1 MPYLSGYICIS
12 YYKMKV
18 FSYFYIFSIFF
29 FLTTLL
35 GLDAYANNSNHLP
48 IDNASLIMDNH
59 QLSIINHQL
68 YVNPDTVI
76 PRVFIK
82 GQYEKLEEILNQQF
96 PKQLLY
102 AYSDNTQNAFSAW
115 AKMVWEMQKFGES
128 TGFDVKGLK
137 AFATFYYDKKGNIR
151 HIAYSL
157 KGTSRYF
164 KPEELDKFFKQF
176 MAFYKLPDIKTK
188 FNFQHEFTLS
198 LPYPRLTE
206 RQ

>member
-1 MPYLSGYICIS
+1 
-12 YYKMKV
+12 MKI
-18 FSYFYIFSIFF
+18 FSYFYIFSTLF
-29 FLTTLL
+29 FLTTLF
-35 GLDAYANNSNHLP
+35 GLDAHASNSNQHL
-48 IDNASLIMDNH
+48 IDNGQHLIDNG
-59 QLSIINHQL
+59 QCLIDNGELMIDNYQSSIINYHL
-68 YVNPDTVI
+68 LIHPDTII

-82 GQYEKLEEILNQQF
+82 GQNEKLEELLNQYF

-102 AYSDNTQNAFSAW
+102 AYNDNTQNAFAAW
-115 AKMVWEMQKFGES
+115 AKMIRDMQKFGEDN
-128 TGFDVKGLK
+128 GIDIKGIK

-164 KPEELDKFFKQF
+164 KPEDLDKFFKLF
-176 MAFYKLPDIKTK
+176 MAVYKLPDIKTK

-198 LPYPRLTE
+198 LPYPKLTE